1 MISRAKLVMGLFFN
15 DKEKI
20 EKYLKLY
27 IHHRNLYN
35 KGSAEVSF
43 FKSFANTQMYIL
55 WWLFA
60 RNVWPAFP
68 LWLFLAIVPAVVLLK
83 ILVNWVV
90 GYWWDR
96 NKLYDRE
103 SDWSNERNPVMNG
116 IEKQLLE
123 K

>member
-1 MISRAKLVMGLFFN
+1 VISRTAKVLGFFFR
-15 DKEKI
+15 DKKKVER
-20 EKYLKLY
+20 YVVLY

-35 KGSAEVSF
+35 KGANEVAF

-60 RNVWPAFP
+60 RNVWPDLP
-68 LWLFLAIVPAVVLLK
+68 VWLFLTVVPVVVLVK
-83 ILVNWVV
+83 IFFNWLV

-96 NKLYDRE
+96 NDLYDRE
-103 SDWSNERNPVMNG
+103 SDWSNKRNPVMNG
-116 IEKQLLE
+116 IEKQLLD